1 MKKII
6 CFGDSLLEGSNSK
19 TRFTDYLID
28 NNTDVINNGISGT
41 TIGEYSIYPVD
52 GSSLLSIYTK
62 DDRIKD
68 ADTIILE
75 YGSNDVTAIM
85 CGFTDIDKVMISF
98 VKALDGIR
106 QLNPTANIKF
116 LSVTDDNKILLSYA
130 ELQCLYL
137 EEDYFINY
145 NFKFPVSKWADTYK
159 YLIDAISKSVPV
171 IPMVVDKD
179 FMDKFIS
186 SDCLHPNED
195 GHRIIATNIS
205 KLI

>member
-6 CFGDSLLEGSNSK
+6 CFGDSLLEGSCSK
-19 TRFTDYLID
+19 TRYTDYLQD
-28 NNTDVINNGISGT
+28 ENTKIVNKGISGT

-52 GSSLLSIYTK
+52 GNSLLSIYAK

-116 LSVTDDNKILLSYA
+116 LSVSDNDRVLLRYA

-137 EEDYFINY
+137 EEEYFVNY
-145 NFKFPVSKWADTYK
+145 DFKFPISKWADTYK
-159 YLIDAISKSVPV
+159 YLVDAISKSVPV
-171 IPMVVDKD
+171 IPMIFDESFIDKH
-179 FMDKFIS
+179 IA
-186 SDCLHPNED
+186 SDNLHPNED

>member
-19 TRFTDYLID
+19 TRYSDYLID
-28 NNTDVINNGISGT
+28 KDTEVVNMGISGT

-52 GSSLLSIYTK
+52 GNSLLSIYAK

-106 QLNPTANIKF
+106 QLNPRAKIKF
-116 LSVTDDNKILLSYA
+116 LSVTDNDIVLLEYA
-130 ELQCLYL
+130 ALQCSYL
-137 EEDYFINY
+137 EEDYFMNY
-145 NFKFPVSKWADTYK
+145 DFKFPVSKWADTYK
-159 YLIDAISKSVPV
+159 YFINAVSQSVTV
-171 IPMVVDKD
+171 IPMILDTE
-179 FMDKFIS
+179 FMDKYIS
-186 SDCLHPNED
+186 SDMLHPNED
-195 GHRIIATNIS
+195 GHRIIATNIA